1 MTVKILQIIIC
12 AVSLISLQGCFSA
25 RTTNVRDNPP
35 TQTTTVSQQ
44 PADGTVAV
52 TTTH

>member
-12 AVSLISLQGCFSA
+12 AASLISLQGCFSA

-35 TQTTTVSQQ
+35 SQTTTVYHH
-44 PADGTVAV
+44 PGDDTVAV
-52 TTTH
+52 TTNH